1 MAQLG
6 ISFGVDLYFLRNSR
20 TAESE
25 ADLLGTDMMYD
36 TGYEPHQMAV
46 FFAKLAEEDGSR
58 GSQFSSDH
66 PDPGNRA
73 QAVSNEVNTLPR
85 KTYLANSNDFTSMK
99 QRVAGMKP
107 LMAQQSPIS
116 KNKILQRKQAP
127 A

>member
-1 MAQLG
+1 LPCEVIQRFQHFFYTG
-6 ISFGVDLYFLRNSR
+6 GTPSR
-20 TAESE
+20 PA
-25 ADLLGTDMMYD
+25 
-36 TGYEPHQMAV
+36 
-46 FFAKLAEEDGSR
+46 AEEDGSR
-58 GSQFSSDH
+58 GSQLSSGH

-85 KTYLANSNDFTSMK
+85 KTYLANSNDFTSVK